1 MFVAKDAKSINEQDW
16 KAIEAQYAET
26 SPYNYAVIDNFLA
39 PDACSEVLAHLVN
52 SKGWAFMNVE
62 GSQSVL
68 VVRNFNLPLIN
79 EIASAAV
86 DKLAGVLGGL
96 SLVEHSAFM
105 NRSNDGLSIHS
116 DNGLATL
123 NIYLTPDEFNLDP
136 ATGGLW
142 LYDVKRGENQALHE
156 FNSQPWCTEY
166 YKKHTKGGAA
176 RVGYAFNRAVL
187 FDARTL
193 HAAERM
199 RFACKSVASHRLN
212 LALRFDKPEEF
223 QSRFDPYNLES
234 SAPVADAK
242 G

>member
-16 KAIEAQYAET
+16 EAIEAQYAET
-26 SPYNYAVIDNFLA
+26 SPYNYAVIDDFLA
-39 PDACSEVLAHLVN
+39 PDACSEVRAHLIN
-52 SKGWAFMNVE
+52 NKGWAFMNVE
-62 GSQSVL
+62 GPQPVL
-68 VVRNFNLPLIN
+68 VVRNFNLPLIH
-79 EIASAAV
+79 EIASALIGR
-86 DKLAGVLGGL
+86 LAGVLGGL

-105 NRSNDGLSIHS
+105 NRSNNGLSIHS

-136 ATGGLW
+136 EAGGLW

-166 YKKHTKGGAA
+166 FERHTKGGAV
-176 RVGYAFNRAVL
+176 RIGYAFNRAIL

-199 RFACKSVASHRLN
+199 RFAGGSVASHRLN
-212 LALRFDKPEEF
+212 LALRFDRPEQF
-223 QSRFDPYNLES
+223 RSRYDPYHLKG
-234 SAPVADAK
+234 SAPVAGA
-242 G
+242 GG